1 MAATGDPMTHPHEI
15 TTERHRSERRRRRT
29 LGLFASLALLAG
41 LVLAGPMA
49 APASAA
55 PVIDAQS
62 IVLDISATC
71 EKGNVNI
78 TYDGT
83 GIDRQA
89 VDFTSEDGTHLD
101 LFDVP
106 AYRSDYDGLEY
117 ILTKAGS
124 ERGRNQP
131 VPAPGTRLGVY
142 VMLGDAVP
150 TAANAEFFL
159 LYRCDG
165 QRNDRGGDNVVLQQ
179 CVGPYGTC
187 PKTAVEALAPPTT
200 TTTEPVPMTSTT
212 SPSTPPAATP
222 VVATPTFAG

>member
-1 MAATGDPMTHPHEI
+1 MTTTLEIRAGHHPAA
-15 TTERHRSERRRRRT
+15 ERRPRRT
-29 LGLFASLALLAG
+29 LGLLAAVALLAG
-41 LVLAGPMA
+41 LVLAGPIA
-49 APASAA
+49 TPASAA

-71 EKGNVNI
+71 ERGNVNI
-78 TYDGT
+78 TYYGT
-83 GIDRQA
+83 GIDREA

-124 ERGRNQP
+124 ERGGNQP
-131 VPAPGTRLGVY
+131 IPAPGTRLGVY

-159 LYRCDG
+159 LYRCDD
-165 QRNDRGGDNVVLQQ
+165 QRNDRGGENVVLQQ

-187 PKTAVEALAPPTT
+187 PKSAVEALAPPTT
-200 TTTEPVPMTSTT
+200 TTTEPAPTTSTPAPAT
-212 SPSTPPAATP
+212 SPPATP
-222 VVATPTFAG
+222 VVVAPTFTG